1 MNVIL
6 KMNCN
11 NKSKL
16 LGYILVLA
24 TIHILPSFANDAE
37 KLEGLL
43 DELVHKKPECEMFMG
58 PSLLKEAVEQGYG
71 MGMFTGK
78 MLFEGQVL
86 ESMEEVLLPIYD
98 SAILDE
104 DHPPLREYLW
114 PGSMLPE
121 ISLVGRYVEIGVCIS
136 YVNIIFSVDIILVI
150 ILYECSLSNLSL

>member
-1 MNVIL
+1 MNYISSLNVML

-11 NKSKL
+11 NKRKL

-37 KLEGLL
+37 KLE
-43 DELVHKKPECEMFMG
+43 VHKKPECEMFMG

-98 SAILDE
+98 SATLDE

-114 PGSMLPE
+114 PGNMLPE
-121 ISLVGRYVEIGVCIS
+121 LALVGRYVR
-136 YVNIIFSVDIILVI
+136 D
-150 ILYECSLSNLSL
+150 

>member
-1 MNVIL
+1 
-6 KMNCN
+6 MNCN
-11 NKSKL
+11 NKRKL

-24 TIHILPSFANDAE
+24 TIHILPSFANDVTE
-37 KLEGLL
+37 KLE
-43 DELVHKKPECEMFMG
+43 EMVHKKPECEMFMG

-121 ISLVGRYVEIGVCIS
+121 IALVGRYVRDWCA
-136 YVNIIFSVDIILVI
+136 YHNM
-150 ILYECSLSNLSL
+150 

>member
-1 MNVIL
+1 
-6 KMNCN
+6 MNCN

-24 TIHILPSFANDAE
+24 TIHILPSFAND
-37 KLEGLL
+37 
-43 DELVHKKPECEMFMG
+43 VFKKPECEMFMG

-114 PGSMLPE
+114 PGNMLPE
-121 ISLVGRYVEIGVCIS
+121 LALVGRYVRDWCAYHILCEH
-136 YVNIIFSVDIILVI
+136 NIFRRHHFGYHFYDR
-150 ILYECSLSNLSL
+150 

>member
-11 NKSKL
+11 NKRKL

-24 TIHILPSFANDAE
+24 TIHILPSFANDVTE
-37 KLEGLL
+37 KLE
-43 DELVHKKPECEMFMG
+43 EMVHKKPECEMFMG

-121 ISLVGRYVEIGVCIS
+121 IALVGRYVRDWCA
-136 YVNIIFSVDIILVI
+136 YHNM
-150 ILYECSLSNLSL
+150 

>member
-1 MNVIL
+1 
-6 KMNCN
+6 MNCN

-37 KLEGLL
+37 KLEEE
-43 DELVHKKPECEMFMG
+43 DMVHKKPECEMFMG